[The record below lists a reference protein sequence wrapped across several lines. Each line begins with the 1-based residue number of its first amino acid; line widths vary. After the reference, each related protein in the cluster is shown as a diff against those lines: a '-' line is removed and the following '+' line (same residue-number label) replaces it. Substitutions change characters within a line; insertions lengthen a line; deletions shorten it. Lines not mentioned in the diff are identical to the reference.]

1 MEIHVEKGPEEEGA
15 GCRAV
20 ISEVVCATS
29 EEACFSAQELRG
41 VIRAG
46 PGAALEAG
54 GWDGGRATFSI
65 LEALAPGAVTVS
77 SPGPALRGREGEKE
91 GGKEREEGRERSM
104 DEG

>member
-1 MEIHVEKGPEEEGA
+1 MEIHVEKGPEEESA

-20 ISEVVCATS
+20 IS

-54 GWDGGRATFSI
+54 GWDGGRAAFSV

>member
-46 PGAALEAG
+46 PGAALEVG
-54 GWDGGRATFSI
+54 GWDGGRAAFSV

-77 SPGPALRGREGEKE
+77 SPGPAWPATQGSAE
-91 GGKEREEGRERSM
+91 S
-104 DEG
+104 